1 MITFRHGGKTVTVEP
16 GGLWTS
22 QPGED
27 SYRDTPAGE
36 LWDIVREIRS
46 GAPWRSVVARHYEKA
61 NPWLHQVVTSPARDL
76 FFRQP
81 RRSPEPFRRAQGP
94 EPVAGSASGESV
106 ERGEGGPPSNTK
118 VLDIGS
124 GWGQIALP
132 LARDKTNE
140 VTALEPTPERLAF
153 IQAAA
158 TQEQVAD
165 RMHFVQADFFDVEFE
180 PQSFDLIC
188 SIGVL
193 EWVAKFRPGEPGKV
207 QAEFLG
213 RVRALLKPGG
223 QLVIGIENRL
233 GLKYL
238 LGAPDDHL
246 GVPNIAIYD
255 AALAAQKWKAQ
266 SGQSLRS
273 FTFTRGELAELLT
286 ASGFRTTTF
295 FAALPDYKLPRL
307 ILPLGP
313 EINDHFEHGEFV
325 PEHDGHSGQPLAF
338 QAELQSHYRSLARL
352 KIAQEFV
359 PSFFVT
365 ASPE

>member
-1 MITFRHGGKTVTVEP
+1 MITFRHGGKQVTVER
-16 GGLWTS
+16 GGLWAAP
-22 QPGED
+22 PGEN

-36 LWDIVREIRS
+36 LFEIVREIR
-46 GAPWRSVVARHYEKA
+46 GGLPWHSVVARRYEKA
-61 NPWLHQVVTSPARDL
+61 NPWLHQIITSPTRDL
-76 FFRQP
+76 FFRQHP
-81 RRSPEPFRRAQGP
+81 
-94 EPVAGSASGESV
+94 
-106 ERGEGGPPSNTK
+106 PPSGAK

-132 LARDKTNE
+132 LARNKNNE

-158 TQEQVAD
+158 TQEQVGD
-165 RMHFVQADFFDVEFE
+165 RMHFIQADFFDLELE

-193 EWVAKFRPGEPGKV
+193 EWVAKFRPGEPGNV
-207 QAEFLG
+207 QAEFLE
-213 RVRALLKPGG
+213 RIRALLKPGG

-246 GVPNIAIYD
+246 GVPNIAVYD
-255 AALAAQKWKAQ
+255 AAFAAQKWKAQ

-273 FTFTRGELAELLT
+273 FTFTRNELAGLLT
-286 ASGFRTTTF
+286 AAGFRTATF

-307 ILPLGP
+307 ILPLGQ
-313 EINDHFEHGEFV
+313 EINDHFERGDVV

-352 KIAQEFV
+352 KIAHEFV
-359 PSFFVT
+359 PSFYVS
-365 ASPE
+365 ASPS

>member
-1 MITFRHGGKTVTVEP
+1 MITFRHGGQTVMVEH
-16 GGLWTS
+16 GGRWTT

-27 SYRDTPAGE
+27 SYRDTPASE
-36 LWDIVREIRS
+36 LLEIVREVRS
-46 GAPWRSVVARHYEKA
+46 GTPWRSVVARRYEKA

-76 FFRQP
+76 FFRQHP
-81 RRSPEPFRRAQGP
+81 PP
-94 EPVAGSASGESV
+94 AGA
-106 ERGEGGPPSNTK
+106 K

-132 LARDKTNE
+132 LARNKNSE

-165 RMHFVQADFFDVEFE
+165 RMHFVQADFFDLEFE

-193 EWVAKFRPGEPGKV
+193 EWVAKFRPGEPAKV
-207 QAEFLG
+207 QAEFLN
-213 RVRALLKPGG
+213 RIRTLLKPGG

-255 AALAAQKWKAQ
+255 AALAAQKWKTH

-273 FTFTRGELAELLT
+273 FTFTRSELAELLT
-286 ASGFRTTTF
+286 AAGFRTATF

-313 EINDHFEHGEFV
+313 EINDHFERGEFV
-325 PEHDGHSGQPLAF
+325 PEHDGHSGQPLDF
-338 QAELQSHYRSLARL
+338 QRELQSHYCSLARL
-352 KIAQEFV
+352 KIAHEFV
-359 PSFFVT
+359 PSFFVS
-365 ASPE
+365 ASPS

>member
-1 MITFRHGGKTVTVEP
+1 MITFQHGGKTVAVET
-16 GGLWTS
+16 GGLWTA

-36 LWDIVREIRS
+36 LWGIVREIRS
-46 GAPWRSVVARHYEKA
+46 GTAWRSVVARRYEKS

-76 FFRQP
+76 FFRQHP
-81 RRSPEPFRRAQGP
+81 
-94 EPVAGSASGESV
+94 
-106 ERGEGGPPSNTK
+106 PPSGAK

-132 LARDKTNE
+132 LARNNNNE

-158 TQEQVAD
+158 TQEQVTD

-207 QAEFLG
+207 QAEFLN
-213 RVRALLKPGG
+213 RIRALLKPGG

-255 AALAAQKWKAQ
+255 NALAAQKWKAQ

-273 FTFTRGELAELLT
+273 FTFTRSELADLL
-286 ASGFRTTTF
+286 AAAGFPTTTF

-307 ILPLGP
+307 ILPLGQ
-313 EINDHFEHGEFV
+313 EINDHFEHGDFV

-359 PSFFVT
+359 PSFYVT
-365 ASPE
+365 ASTS

>member
-1 MITFRHGGKTVTVEP
+1 MITFRQGGKQVTVER
-16 GGLWTS
+16 GGLWAAL
-22 QPGED
+22 PGEN

-36 LWDIVREIRS
+36 LLEIVREIRS
-46 GAPWRSVVARHYEKA
+46 GVPWRSVVARRYEKA
-61 NPWLHQVVTSPARDL
+61 NPWLHQIVTSPARDL
-76 FFRQP
+76 FFRQHP
-81 RRSPEPFRRAQGP
+81 
-94 EPVAGSASGESV
+94 
-106 ERGEGGPPSNTK
+106 PPSGAK

-132 LARDKTNE
+132 LARNKNTE

-165 RMHFVQADFFDVEFE
+165 RMYFVQADFFDIEFE
-180 PQSFDLIC
+180 PQSFDLVC
-188 SIGVL
+188 CVGVL
-193 EWVAKFRPGEPGKV
+193 EWVTKFRAGEPGQV
-207 QAEFLG
+207 QAEFLN
-213 RVRALLKPGG
+213 RIRARLKPGG

-238 LGAPDDHL
+238 LGAPDDHI
-246 GVPNIAIYD
+246 GVPNLAVYD

-273 FTFTRGELAELLT
+273 FTFTHSELAELL
-286 ASGFRTTTF
+286 AAAGFRTATF

-307 ILPLGP
+307 ILPLGQA
-313 EINDHFEHGEFV
+313 INSHFEHGEFV
-325 PEHDGHSGQPLAF
+325 PEHDGHTGQPLGF

-352 KIAQEFV
+352 KIAHEFV
-359 PSFFVT
+359 PSFYVT
-365 ASPE
+365 ATPA

>member
-1 MITFRHGGKTVTVEP
+1 MITFRHGGKKVTVEHS
-16 GGLWTS
+16 GLWAA
-22 QPGED
+22 QPGEN

-36 LWDIVREIRS
+36 LLEIVGEIRS
-46 GAPWRSVVARHYEKA
+46 GVPWRSVVARHYEKA
-61 NPWLHQVVTSPARDL
+61 NSWLHQIVTSPTRDL
-76 FFRQP
+76 FFRQHP
-81 RRSPEPFRRAQGP
+81 
-94 EPVAGSASGESV
+94 
-106 ERGEGGPPSNTK
+106 PPSGAK

-132 LARDKTNE
+132 LAKNSE

-165 RMHFVQADFFDVEFE
+165 RMHFVQADFFDLEFE

-193 EWVAKFRPGEPGKV
+193 EWVAKFRPGEPAKV
-207 QAEFLG
+207 QAEFLN
-213 RVRALLKPGG
+213 RICALLKPGG

-273 FTFTRGELAELLT
+273 FTFTQSELAGLMT
-286 ASGFRTTTF
+286 AAGFRAAKF

-313 EINDHFEHGEFV
+313 EINDHFEQGDFV

-359 PSFFVT
+359 PSFYVIG
-365 ASPE
+365 SL

>member
-1 MITFRHGGKTVTVEP
+1 MITFRHDGKQVTVEP
-16 GGLWTS
+16 GGLWTAL
-22 QPGED
+22 PGED

-36 LWDIVREIRS
+36 LWEIVREIRS
-46 GAPWRSVVARHYEKA
+46 GAPWRSVVARRYEKA

-81 RRSPEPFRRAQGP
+81 RRSPEPAGG
-94 EPVAGSASGESV
+94 EPV
-106 ERGEGGPPSNTK
+106 ERGEGGPPSNAK
-118 VLDIGS
+118 ILDIGS

-132 LARDKTNE
+132 LAKNNE

-158 TQEQVAD
+158 TQERVAD

-207 QAEFLG
+207 QAEFLN
-213 RVRALLKPGG
+213 RICTLLKPGG

-246 GVPNIAIYD
+246 GVPNIAVYD
-255 AALAAQKWKAQ
+255 AALATQKWKAQ

-273 FTFTRGELAELLT
+273 FTFTRSELADLLT
-286 ASGFRTTTF
+286 AAGFRTATF

-313 EINDHFEHGEFV
+313 AINGHFEHGEFV

-352 KIAQEFV
+352 KIAHEFV
-359 PSFFVT
+359 PSFYVV
-365 ASPE
+365 ASQ